1 MTIELDSWDRDWLSR
16 HHTVEEYQ
24 RMCKELLER
33 CAAYAAQIEELKSA
47 RAPVVRSPCDYP
59 ACTDLNFRCAR
70 LMRGECSGPRT
81 GGG

>member
-16 HHTVEEYQ
+16 HHTVDEYQ

-47 RAPVVRSPCDYP
+47 RAPVLHSLCDYP
-59 ACTDLNFRCAR
+59 ACADIGGRCAR
-70 LMRGECSGPRT
+70 LMRGECAGPRA
-81 GGG
+81 GGR